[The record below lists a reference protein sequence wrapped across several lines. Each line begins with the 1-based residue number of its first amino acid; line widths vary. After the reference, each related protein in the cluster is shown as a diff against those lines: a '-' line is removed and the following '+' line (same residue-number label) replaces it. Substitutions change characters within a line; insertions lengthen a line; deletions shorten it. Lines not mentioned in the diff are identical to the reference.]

1 MSSLGLDSP
10 ELTETNRAYQEAIDF
25 LLSRINYESRPD
37 LATSMADFPLARMD
51 RLLTLLGNPQT
62 AQPVV
67 HIAGSKGKGSTAIMV
82 ARILEAA
89 GHRVGLFTSPH
100 AHKYE
105 ERITVNGVPASRQEI
120 VQIVERLKPICQ
132 QMDSESKRG
141 PSFFEL
147 TTAAGWLHFQE
158 KQTSVAVVE
167 VGLGGRLDSTN
178 VCNPE
183 VAVIA
188 SISKDHTRLLG
199 DTLEKIAR
207 EKAGIIKDRVPV
219 VSGVTAAG
227 PAEVI
232 ESIAQSHQSKL
243 LRLDR
248 ELIVT
253 NASPSGPTPSPWTFD
268 LEVEDLSLKELTLGM
283 PGEHQV
289 RNAALAVA
297 TVRQLDPDRFK
308 VSSEHLRQ
316 GLRSAVL
323 PMRVQT
329 LSTSPTFILDSAHNP
344 ASIQALCD
352 TLSSGTYQKRICL
365 FSASKD
371 KDVKELLVI
380 LSKNFDQFILTAY
393 QSNPRA
399 VPIDELA
406 HIAEN
411 TEGCRFETAA
421 DPAAAVSRGME
432 ISGSDDLLCATG
444 SFFFAAE
451 VEDVVQNLK
460 ANSETEQG

>member
-10 ELTETNRAYQEAIDF
+10 ELVETNRAYQEAIDF
-25 LLSRINYESRPD
+25 LMSRINYESRPD

-51 RLLTLLGNPQT
+51 RLLTLLGSPQT
-62 AQPVV
+62 ALPVI
-67 HIAGSKGKGSTAIMV
+67 HIAGSKGKGSTATMV

-89 GHRVGLFTSPH
+89 GYRVGLFTSPH

-120 VQIVERLKPICQ
+120 VQIVDRLKPICQ
-132 QMDSESKRG
+132 QMDGESKRG

-147 TTAAGWLHFQE
+147 TTAAGWLHFKE
-158 KQTSVAVVE
+158 KQASIAVVE

-178 VCNPE
+178 VCHPE

-199 DTLEKIAR
+199 DTLEKIAK

-219 VSGVTAAG
+219 VSGVTAPG

-232 ESIAQSHQSKL
+232 ESIAEDHQSKL
-243 LRLDR
+243 LRLEQ
-248 ELIVT
+248 ELIVS
-253 NASPSGPTPSPWTFD
+253 NATPTGPSPSPWTFD
-268 LEVEDLSLKELTLGM
+268 LEIEDLTLKDLTLKM

-297 TVRQLDPDRFK
+297 AVRQLDPARFK
-308 VSSEHLRQ
+308 ITTDHLRK
-316 GLRSAVL
+316 GLESAVL

-352 TLSSGTYQKRICL
+352 TLSSGTYQRRICL

-371 KDVKELLVI
+371 KDVKELLAI
-380 LSKNFDQFILTAY
+380 LSRNFDHFILTAY

-399 VPIDELA
+399 VPIDELTR
-406 HIAEN
+406 IAEN
-411 TEGCRFETAA
+411 TEGCRFETAT
-421 DPAAAVSRGME
+421 DPAAAVTLATE
-432 ISGSDDLLCATG
+432 IAGKDDLLCATG

-460 ANSETEQG
+460 ANT